1 MTKGRELRNRSGVQA
16 KRPASVGIPATLCRG
31 MLLIAAMFLSGT
43 VMAETPLERGAYL
56 VRGIAGCGNCHTTR
70 DSDEKPIAA
79 MELAGGRVLDAP
91 FARIVMPN
99 ITPDKETG
107 IGMWTDEQ
115 IATAIREGKRPD
127 GTLIGPAMPIGV
139 YRGISDA
146 DTQAI
151 VAYVRS
157 VPPISHKLARTIY
170 KVPVPTSYGP
180 PVGTVPEVPRADRI
194 AYGGYLA
201 GPVGHCLFCHTPMV
215 QGRSDVSR
223 TGLGGREFP
232 VPGGGAIH
240 SRNITPDPETGI
252 GNWSDQE
259 IKTAITT
266 GVRRDGGL
274 LVPFMAFRWYAHIN
288 DEDLDAIVAY
298 LRSLKPLTTP

>member
-1 MTKGRELRNRSGVQA
+1 MRHHDVLELPSRTGIFTTLYLGV
-16 KRPASVGIPATLCRG
+16 L
-31 MLLIAAMFLSGT
+31 LLIVMFLAGT
-43 VMAETPLERGAYL
+43 ATAETPLERGTYL
-56 VRGIAGCGNCHTTR
+56 VRGIAGCGNCHTSR
-70 DSDEKPIAA
+70 NADETPIAA
-79 MELAGGRVLDAP
+79 MELAGGRVLDTP
-91 FARIVMPN
+91 FAVIVMPN
-99 ITPDKETG
+99 ITPDNETG
-107 IGMWTDEQ
+107 IGSWTDEQ

-146 DTQAI
+146 DTRAI
-151 VAYVRS
+151 VAYLRS
-157 VPPISHKLARTIY
+157 VRPISHKLARTIY
-170 KVPVPTSYGP
+170 KVPVRTSYWP
-180 PVGTVPEVPRADRI
+180 AVGNVPDVPRSDRV

-232 VPGGGAIH
+232 GPGGSTIR

-252 GNWSDQE
+252 GKWSDQE

-266 GVRRDGGL
+266 GVRRDGGS
-274 LVPFMAFRWYAHIN
+274 LVPFMAFRWYAHIK
-288 DEDLDAIVAY
+288 DDDLDAIVAY
-298 LRSLKPLTTP
+298 LRTLKPLATQ

>member
-1 MTKGRELRNRSGVQA
+1 MAS
-16 KRPASVGIPATLCRG
+16 PAAATVIPPA
-31 MLLIAAMFLSGT
+31 I
-43 VMAETPLERGAYL
+43 P
-56 VRGIAGCGNCHTTR
+56 
-70 DSDEKPIAA
+70 DEKPIAA

-91 FARIVMPN
+91 FARIIMPN
-99 ITPDKETG
+99 ITPDNETG
-107 IGMWTDEQ
+107 IGSWTDEQ
-115 IATAIREGKRPD
+115 IATAVREGKRPD

-139 YRGISDA
+139 YRGISDV

-157 VPPISHKLARTIY
+157 VPPISHKLAKTIY

-180 PVGTVPEVPRADRI
+180 PVGHVPEVSRADRI

-215 QGRSDVSR
+215 QGRPDVSK

-232 VPGGGAIH
+232 VPGGGAIR

-252 GNWSDQE
+252 GRWSDQE
-259 IKTAITT
+259 IKTAIKT

-274 LVPFMAFRWYAHIN
+274 LVPFMAFRWYAHI
-288 DEDLDAIVAY
+288 DEADLDAIVAY
-298 LRSLKPLTTP
+298 LRSLKPLATQ